1 MKLRRRSSPQADVP
15 TASMPDVAFLL
26 VIFFM
31 ITATFAASKGLDLNL
46 PGQQQPDGPEVA
58 PQEIVQLHV
67 FADHVQL
74 DCSPVDVGEVAGR
87 LRSILSRKPDLPVV
101 LVVEPDV
108 AYKRMIAVYDKLLEL
123 RDSGLLHEIHMPMRQ
138 DRETYTRIFGEDP
151 FLARCRG

>member
-31 ITATFAASKGLDLNL
+31 ITATFTATRGLDLNL
-46 PGQQQPDGPEVA
+46 PAQQRPDGPEIA
-58 PQEIVQLHV
+58 HQDAVQLHV
-67 FADHVQL
+67 FADHAQL
-74 DCSPVDVGEVAGR
+74 DCSPVEVNEVAGR
-87 LRSILSRKPDLPVV
+87 LRSILSRNPDQPVV

-108 AYKRMIAVYDKLLEL
+108 AYKRMVAVYDELLGL
-123 RDSGLLHEIHMPMRQ
+123 RKNGFLDEIYMPMRQ
-138 DRETYTRIFGEDP
+138 DRELYTRIFGEDP